1 MAADDK
7 DDDDKDEAKPGF
19 QPKAVSIGG
28 ESLVDRIL
36 PHVKKILVMFIMVA
50 VVVSVVLVIRWRK
63 NVKQEQATQRLGEV
77 LDTARKQV
85 DAEAKP
91 EDKDVYKTS
100 KDRANAVLDQIA
112 KTGAKGS
119 PSYYGGILFDAG
131 KLDEALAAFRE
142 GENKPELE
150 GVLCREGIGLVLEA
164 KATAEKDATARQKG
178 LEEALAAFTA
188 MQPDEAGPRR
198 AHALYHMGRLQQ
210 TLGKMAEAK
219 ASFEKA
225 KPLAATAEPASPE
238 PSINHYQL
246 SQLIERR
253 LSTM

>member
-7 DDDDKDEAKPGF
+7 DDDKDDPAKPGF
-19 QPKAVSIGG
+19 QPKAVNVGG
-28 ESLVDRIL
+28 ESLADRIL

-50 VVVSVVLVIRWRK
+50 VVVSVVLIIRWRK
-63 NVKQEQATQRLGEV
+63 NVKQEVATAKLGAV
-77 LDTARKQV
+77 LDTARKDV
-85 DAEAKP
+85 NPEAKP
-91 EDKDVYKTS
+91 EDKDVFKS
-100 KDRANAVLDQIA
+100 AKDRANAVLDAMA
-112 KTGAKGS
+112 KSGTTGTA
-119 PSYYGGILFDAG
+119 SYHGGVLLDAG
-131 KLDEALAAFRE
+131 KYDEAITTFRA
-142 GENKPELE
+142 GENKTDLE
-150 GVLCREGIGLVLEA
+150 GVLCREGLGLALEA

-198 AHALYHMGRLQQ
+198 AHALYHMGRIQQ
-210 TLGKMAEAK
+210 TLGKTAEAK

-225 KPLAATAEPASPE
+225 KPLAATAEAPSPE